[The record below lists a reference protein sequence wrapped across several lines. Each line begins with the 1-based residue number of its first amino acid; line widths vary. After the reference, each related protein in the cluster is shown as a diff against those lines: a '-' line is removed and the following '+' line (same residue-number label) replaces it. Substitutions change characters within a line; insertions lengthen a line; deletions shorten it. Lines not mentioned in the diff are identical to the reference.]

1 MPGDSLSFTGVLAAR
16 YKPWAATMLPYYAIF
31 FGIACVVSMVSLL
44 CKGTFLVG
52 KLRSRYADS
61 YAAAGAQE
69 VTVRDALDQNR
80 CAGFSAV

>member
-1 MPGDSLSFTGVLAAR
+1 
-16 YKPWAATMLPYYAIF
+16 
-31 FGIACVVSMVSLL
+31 LL

-61 YAAAGAQE
+61 SAAAGAQA
-69 VTVRDALDQNR
+69 VKVRDALDQNR